1 MLRLEKE
8 RNAKKLEKNIKKSVS
23 NTHRFCFIFLMFS
36 SQQTTIQKKK
46 LKKRVQTAMKDKMEI
61 DEETEKVE

>member
-1 MLRLEKE
+1 
-8 RNAKKLEKNIKKSVS
+8 
-23 NTHRFCFIFLMFS
+23 MFS